1 LKYNSYF
8 QKSICRRIFAVLAET
23 IGLDVSE
30 ISCAD
35 HELEDWTHGE
45 EEEEKEDLVISR
57 KRGCLSHAGSRPRP
71 ASPQQCDGEGPEKIK
86 RPARAPAFF
95 LFDMTIRGLAGAGS
109 PQAKRISRPGANW

>member
-1 LKYNSYF
+1 
-8 QKSICRRIFAVLAET
+8 VLAII

-57 KRGCLSHAGSRPRP
+57 KRGLHTQAVGRVSLRRNNAT
-71 ASPQQCDGEGPEKIK
+71 AK
-86 RPARAPAFF
+86 
-95 LFDMTIRGLAGAGS
+95 GL
-109 PQAKRISRPGANW
+109 KK

>member
-8 QKSICRRIFAVLAET
+8 EKSICGHFFAVLAWI

-57 KRGCLSHAGSRPRP
+57 KRGCLPPAGSRPRP
-71 ASPQQCDGEGPEKIK
+71 ASPQQCDGERPEKIK
-86 RPARAPAFF
+86 GRHACRPFSF
-95 LFDMTIRGLAGAGS
+95 ST
-109 PQAKRISRPGANW
+109 